1 MQASAVALCTTRAL
15 ACTMSA
21 MAERNRRINVT
32 LEPDYAQKLASLAER
47 THVQEGTLARS
58 LLSSALDEAD
68 PDASRITEI
77 LDGIPG
83 AWERAQ
89 ESIGQARR
97 GETVP
102 LSEL

>member
-1 MQASAVALCTTRAL
+1 MAL
-15 ACTMSA
+15 ACTLGAWLSGTV
-21 MAERNRRINVT
+21 EST
-32 LEPDYAQKLASLAER
+32 SLEPDYAQKLASLAER

-89 ESIGQARR
+89 ESIEQARR
-97 GETVP
+97 GERP
-102 LSEL
+102 

>member
-1 MQASAVALCTTRAL
+1 
-15 ACTMSA
+15 
-21 MAERNRRINVT
+21 MAARRRINIS
-32 LEPDYAQKLASLAER
+32 LEPEYASKLADLAAR
-47 THVQEGTLARS
+47 THIQEGTLARS
-58 LLSSALDEAD
+58 LLSSALDETD
-68 PDASRITEI
+68 PDAARITEV

-89 ESIGQARR
+89 RSLEQARR

>member
-1 MQASAVALCTTRAL
+1 MIIDFTYVVCP
-15 ACTMSA
+15 CVYPWGV
-21 MAERNRRINVT
+21 AERNHRINVT
-32 LEPDYAQKLASLAER
+32 LEPDYARKLASLAER

-83 AWERAQ
+83 AWERTQ
-89 ESIGQARR
+89 ESIEQIQR
-97 GETVP
+97 GETIP

>member
-1 MQASAVALCTTRAL
+1 
-15 ACTMSA
+15 
-21 MAERNRRINVT
+21 
-32 LEPDYAQKLASLAER
+32 
-47 THVQEGTLARS
+47 LARS
-58 LLSSALDEAD
+58 LLSGALDEVD

-89 ESIGQARR
+89 ASIEQARR